1 MADSYEIHR
10 YQNDT
15 FQYVVATTNKHTEE
29 YVRRD
34 VERFNAILSNEIRSQ
49 GIRYVLSTAST
60 QKTANKKNIKREK
73 EKLESTIDEVKIL
86 SPPEKEEIVSTNRF

>member
-1 MADSYEIHR
+1 MIESYEIHR

-34 VERFNAILSNEIRSQ
+34 VERFNAIMSNEIRSQ
-49 GIRYVLSTAST
+49 GIKYVLSTCST
-60 QKTANKKNIKREK
+60 QKSANKKNIKCEN
-73 EKLESTIDEVKIL
+73 EKLKSAADEVKIL
-86 SPPEKEEIVSTNRF
+86 SPLEIE

>member
-1 MADSYEIHR
+1 MVDSYEIHR
-10 YQNDT
+10 YQKDT

-49 GIRYVLSTAST
+49 GIRYVLSTGST
-60 QKTANKKNIKREK
+60 QKTTNKKNIKREK

-86 SPPEKEEIVSTNRF
+86 SPREKEEIVTTNTF

>member
-1 MADSYEIHR
+1 MIESYEIHR

-34 VERFNAILSNEIRSQ
+34 VERFNAIMSNEIRSQ
-49 GIRYVLSTAST
+49 GIRYVLSTGST
-60 QKTANKKNIKREK
+60 QKSANKKNIKRENERLK
-73 EKLESTIDEVKIL
+73 STADEVKIL
-86 SPPEKEEIVSTNRF
+86 SPHEIE

>member
-1 MADSYEIHR
+1 MIESYEIHR

-34 VERFNAILSNEIRSQ
+34 VERFNAIMSNDIRSQ
-49 GIRYVLSTAST
+49 GIRYVLSIGST
-60 QKTANKKNIKREK
+60 QKSGNKKNIKRENERLK
-73 EKLESTIDEVKIL
+73 STADEVKIL
-86 SPPEKEEIVSTNRF
+86 SPLEIE

>member
-1 MADSYEIHR
+1 MVDSYAIHR

-34 VERFNAILSNEIRSQ
+34 VERFNAVLSNEIRSQ
-49 GIRYVLSTAST
+49 GIRYVLSTGLT
-60 QKTANKKNIKREK
+60 QKAANKKNFKREK
-73 EKLESTIDEVKIL
+73 EKLESTVDDVRVF
-86 SPPEKEEIVSTNRF
+86 SPLEKERIAHAE

>member
-1 MADSYEIHR
+1 MIESYEIHR

-34 VERFNAILSNEIRSQ
+34 VERFNAIMSNEIRSQ
-49 GIRYVLSTAST
+49 GIRYVLSAGST
-60 QKTANKKNIKREK
+60 QKSANKKNIKREN
-73 EKLESTIDEVKIL
+73 EKLKSTADEVKIF
-86 SPPEKEEIVSTNRF
+86 PPLEIE

>member
-1 MADSYEIHR
+1 MLESYEIHR

-34 VERFNAILSNEIRSQ
+34 VARFNAVMSNEIRSQ

-60 QKTANKKNIKREK
+60 QKSTNKKSIKREN
-73 EKLESTIDEVKIL
+73 EKLKSTVDEVKTL
-86 SPPEKEEIVSTNRF
+86 SPPEIE

>member
-1 MADSYEIHR
+1 MVELYEIHR

-34 VERFNAILSNEIRSQ
+34 VERFNAIMSNEIRSQ
-49 GIRYVLSTAST
+49 GIRYVLSTGSP
-60 QKTANKKNIKREK
+60 QKSANKKSIKCEN
-73 EKLESTIDEVKIL
+73 EKLKSTADEVKNL
-86 SPPEKEEIVSTNRF
+86 SPLEIA